1 MALNARN
8 TQEGAK
14 KPKGFLALTLKRFH
28 KANGKVINPNEEG
41 YFVPEDQEELDILL
55 AHAAHERVE
64 FVEGEVPAV
73 AE

>member
-8 TQEGAK
+8 SQEEVK

-55 AHAAHERVE
+55 HHAAHERVE
-64 FVEGEVPAV
+64 FVEGEVPAA

>member
-8 TQEGAK
+8 IQEGAK

-28 KANGKVINPNEEG
+28 KSNGQVVNHNEEG
-41 YFVPEDQEELDILL
+41 YFVPQDQEELDILL
-55 AHAAHERVE
+55 HHALHERVE
-64 FVEGEVPAV
+64 FVEGEATAV